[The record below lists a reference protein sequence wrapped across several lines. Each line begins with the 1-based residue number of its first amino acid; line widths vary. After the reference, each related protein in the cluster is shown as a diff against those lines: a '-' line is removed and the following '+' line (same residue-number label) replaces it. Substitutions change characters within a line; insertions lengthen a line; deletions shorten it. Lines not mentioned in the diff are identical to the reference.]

1 MNFVPSWPNW
11 DCSFFAGEGFFEAFA
26 RFIEFFEILNLSDG
40 VPPRGSPLRATC
52 LPAGRPPEEKRCKS
66 SLSEEREME
75 DRFTSVVM
83 FLLTTMFVAVVLT
96 VTVWAAAF
104 LAWMVMA
111 IAIMVGYIVT
121 SIWF

>member
-1 MNFVPSWPNW
+1 
-11 DCSFFAGEGFFEAFA
+11 
-26 RFIEFFEILNLSDG
+26 
-40 VPPRGSPLRATC
+40 
-52 LPAGRPPEEKRCKS
+52 
-66 SLSEEREME
+66 ME